1 MNLKKA
7 FALRKHM
14 NEQFESALMYLNTS
28 GNMVN
33 VTERHLKSQA
43 DPTATDEVIEQTS
56 HPYKADDVINFASF
70 LFKEMI
76 DLDTAI
82 ADAKNFG
89 GYNYDALIAEN
100 CNRRRFISA
109 LESVNANKNKKPK
122 KEIGEGYRLNA
133 NGEQCSFYY
142 PTELEY
148 SAAFECDVSGE
159 IDILRESAETLSEK
173 IDKIM
178 IERIVY
184 YDNTKYFSVGESFS
198 DALNRYLKYE
208 S

>member
-14 NEQFESALMYLNTS
+14 SEQFDSALMYLSSSCNV
-28 GNMVN
+28 VN

-56 HPYKADDVINFASF
+56 HPYNADDVINFASF
-70 LFKEMI
+70 LFHEMI
-76 DLDTAI
+76 DLDSVI

-100 CNRRRFISA
+100 CNRRKLISA
-109 LESVNANKNKKPK
+109 LENVNSNKDKKPK
-122 KEIGEGYRLNA
+122 REIGEGYRLNA

-142 PTELEY
+142 QTELEY

-159 IDILRESAETLSEK
+159 IDILRESAEILSEK
-173 IDKIM
+173 IDRIM
-178 IERIVY
+178 IERIVH